1 MFKSYYQQH
10 SSLSSDEVYEGLLS
24 YGMFSDNLPSFLQ
37 SIDFF
42 NWCKAQ
48 REDTFQKIETTPVY
62 YESIRSINIPRI
74 LTIPNPVAYRNLC
87 FNLKNNWS
95 DILLHFQTNTNN
107 QDWKVSRIHIRK
119 TKENKKILVMG
130 KYDTSRVINRQIDKE
145 QLFDMGYSDHKEDDD
160 PLLKFKIGA
169 RFQAHADISNCF
181 GSIYTHSLTWAI
193 AGKANAKVK
202 ANRKKKIWYNDLDA
216 FLMNTN
222 NGETHGILIGAH
234 AYNLVSEIVLV
245 VVDYHLVKRGYKF
258 IRHIDDYICLT
269 ENYETAESF
278 LADLSNELRKYGLIL
293 NGKKVSIKDLPATKN
308 SDWVVS
314 ISSHPAS
321 MLEYLNYGAMVNY
334 LDFLLTLL
342 KKNDDD
348 ASILKY
354 GIKVITGKRA
364 SNNAIA
370 YLIGTVHHLV
380 TLYPY
385 LVGLLENQIFER
397 YEVNVSVITTISN
410 DLLNYGVQRNSYELV
425 AYSIY
430 FALKYDFEFDINLS
444 LLEKIGNLDDC
455 LTLLLAY
462 LYDKKKYGVR
472 SGVIKQHKVVAEH
485 LYESN
490 EAGYWLYYYEVLPA
504 NKLKNYWSK
513 MKKDRI
519 SFLKPIFN
527 I

>member
-1 MFKSYYQQH
+1 MFKSYYQH
-10 SSLSSDEVYEGLLS
+10 HYSLSPEEVYEGLLS

-42 NWCKAQ
+42 DWCEKQ
-48 REDTFQKIETTPVY
+48 KESTFQKEETTPVY
-62 YESIRSINIPRI
+62 YESIRNINIPRI

-95 DILLHFQTNTNN
+95 DILLHFQTHTDS

-119 TKENKKILVMG
+119 TRENKKILVMG
-130 KYDTSRVINRQIDKE
+130 KYDTLRVINRQIDRE
-145 QLFDMGYSDHKEDDD
+145 QLFDMGYSDYKEDDD

-202 ANRKKKIWYNDLDA
+202 RNGFWYNDLDTL
-216 FLMNTN
+216 LMHTN

-245 VVDYHLVKRGYKF
+245 VVDNDLVKKGYKF

-269 ENYETAESF
+269 ENYEKAENF

-293 NGKKVSIKDLPATKN
+293 NGKKVSIKDLPATRN
-308 SDWVVS
+308 PSWIVD
-314 ISSHPAS
+314 ISNHPVI
-321 MLEYLNYGAMVNY
+321 LLNYLNYSVMVNY
-334 LDFLLTLL
+334 LDFLLGLL

-348 ASILKY
+348 ATILNY
-354 GIKVITGKRA
+354 GIKVITGKHA
-364 SNNAIA
+364 SKNAVE
-370 YLIGTVHHLV
+370 YLISTVHHLV
-380 TLYPY
+380 ILYPY
-385 LVGLLENQIFER
+385 LISLLENQLFER
-397 YEVNVSVITTISN
+397 YAVEASTIKSIADN
-410 DLLNYGVQRNSYELV
+410 LLVYGTKRNSYELV

-430 FALKYDFEFDINLS
+430 FSLKYDFEFDINS
-444 LLEKIGNLDDC
+444 TLLEQVGNLDDC

-462 LYDKKKYGVR
+462 LYDKKKYGAR
-472 SGVIKQHKVVAEH
+472 SKVIKQHKIVAEH
-485 LYESN
+485 LYDNN
-490 EAGYWLYYYEVLPA
+490 EDNYWLYYYEVLPA
-504 NKLKNYWSK
+504 NKLQKYWSK
-513 MKKDRI
+513 MKKDKI
-519 SFLKPIFN
+519 SFLKPVFN

>member
-1 MFKSYYQQH
+1 MLKSYYQH
-10 SSLSSDEVYEGLLS
+10 HHSLSPDEAYEGLLS

-42 NWCKAQ
+42 DWCTKQ
-48 REDTFQKIETTPVY
+48 KEPNFQKEETTPVY
-62 YESIRSINIPRI
+62 YESIRNINIPRI
-74 LTIPNPVAYRNLC
+74 LTIPNPIAYRNLC

-95 DILLHFQTNTNN
+95 DILLHFQTHTDS

-130 KYDTSRVINRQIDKE
+130 IYDTLRVINRQTDKE
-145 QLFDMGYSDHKEDDD
+145 QRFDMGYSDHKEDDD

-193 AGKANAKVK
+193 GGKANAKAK
-202 ANRKKKIWYNDLDA
+202 RNGFWYNDLDTL
-216 FLMNTN
+216 LMNTN

-245 VVDYHLVKRGYKF
+245 VVDNYLVKKGYKF

-269 ENYETAESF
+269 ENYETAENF

-293 NGKKVSIKDLPATKN
+293 NGRKVSIKDLPATRN
-308 SDWVVS
+308 PSWIVDISNHPVS
-314 ISSHPAS
+314 
-321 MLEYLNYGAMVNY
+321 LLNYLNYNVMVSY
-334 LDFLLTLL
+334 LDFLLSLL

-348 ASILKY
+348 ATILNY
-354 GIKVITGKRA
+354 GIKVITGKQA
-364 SNNAIA
+364 SENAVE
-370 YLIGTVHHLV
+370 YLVNTVHHLV
-380 TLYPY
+380 ILYPY
-385 LVGLLENQIFER
+385 LISLLENQFFER
-397 YEVNVSVITTISN
+397 YAVETSTIKSIADN
-410 DLLNYGVQRNSYELV
+410 LLVYGTKRNSYELV

-430 FALKYDFEFDINLS
+430 FSLKYDFEFDINCA

-455 LTLLLAY
+455 LTLLLSY

-472 SGVIKQHKVVAEH
+472 SKVIKQHKVVAEH
-485 LYESN
+485 LYDNN
-490 EAGYWLYYYEVLPA
+490 EDNYWLYYYEVLPA
-504 NKLKNYWSK
+504 NKLQKYWSK
-513 MKKDRI
+513 MKKDKI
-519 SFLKPIFN
+519 SFLKPVFN